1 MVAAQETTLQEVL
14 EGTKQYIVPL
24 YQRPYQWGKKQLQDL
39 WDDIVELAD
48 DRRSG
53 DRASHFI
60 GSLVLAPPPVAVAGG
75 VTTYLVVDGQQRLTT
90 LTLLLAAIRD
100 YRDSVEPEQ
109 QAGDEIQNRFLVN
122 SYKKGSQH
130 IKLVPT
136 QADRAAYTA
145 VIKQLPSSGGTDAI
159 GEAYRFFRARLEKI
173 DDPEDPDDIA
183 ELQDAVVEGLSLVS
197 ISTHPEDN
205 VHRIFQSL
213 NNTGLKLTQGDL
225 LRNYIFM
232 RLPESGDDAYERYW
246 QPLQQRL
253 TNDQIESLFWVDI
266 ASSNQRA
273 KVSDTFVLQQKRMD
287 AMEGEAAIQRELARF
302 TGLAE
307 LYQLI
312 LRPELEASPAVRH
325 RLHRLKQ
332 WEISTTHPLVLELLK
347 MRHEGRFGDPELA
360 DALHVIESFVLRR
373 FLSGRA
379 TQGLNRTFREA
390 VNIFDTDEVPAV
402 QLRRW
407 LSTGRKHFFSD
418 AELKAAIKDQPYYL
432 NGRRAHRQL
441 FLRWLE
447 EEFGSREPV
456 DTSALQIEH
465 VMPQTLSKEWQDFLT
480 ITYPDADIQE
490 LHATKKHTLGNL
502 TLTGYNSKLS
512 NRGFGWKRE
521 EMARSGLRLSASVV
535 ANQEWGPAEIEARAE
550 LLANQIIEAWP
561 GPMADAESAPVNEK
575 WAKLREILVAIPA
588 GRWTSYGEVAAAIGS
603 AAQPVG
609 TYIANTEIP
618 NAYRVMRS
626 SGQIP
631 PAFRW
636 YDEDDTRDPQ
646 ALLESEGIEFSA
658 SGAASREQFLD
669 AEALSQLIS
678 APDTSNDGDATAEG

>member
-1 MVAAQETTLQEVL
+1 M
-14 EGTKQYIVPL
+14 
-24 YQRPYQWGKKQLQDL
+24 
-39 WDDIVELAD
+39 
-48 DRRSG
+48 
-53 DRASHFI
+53 RASNKP
-60 GSLVLAPPPVAVAGG
+60 G
-75 VTTYLVVDGQQRLTT
+75 
-90 LTLLLAAIRD
+90 
-100 YRDSVEPEQ
+100 
-109 QAGDEIQNRFLVN
+109 
-122 SYKKGSQH
+122 
-130 IKLVPT
+130 
-136 QADRAAYTA
+136 
-145 VIKQLPSSGGTDAI
+145 
-159 GEAYRFFRARLEKI
+159 
-173 DDPEDPDDIA
+173 
-183 ELQDAVVEGLSLVS
+183 
-197 ISTHPEDN
+197 
-205 VHRIFQSL
+205 
-213 NNTGLKLTQGDL
+213 
-225 LRNYIFM
+225 
-232 RLPESGDDAYERYW
+232 
-246 QPLQQRL
+246 
-253 TNDQIESLFWVDI
+253 
-266 ASSNQRA
+266 
-273 KVSDTFVLQQKRMD
+273 
-287 AMEGEAAIQRELARF
+287 AIQ
-302 TGLAE
+302 
-307 LYQLI
+307 YQLI
-312 LRPELEASPAVRH
+312 LRPELEANPAVRH
-325 RLHRLKQ
+325 RLRRLQQ
-332 WEISTTHPLVLELLK
+332 WDTSTTHPLVLELLK
-347 MRHEGRFGDPELA
+347 MRAAGRFADQELA
-360 DALHVIESFVLRR
+360 EALHVIESFLLRR
-373 FLSGRA
+373 FLSGKA
-379 TQGLNRTFREA
+379 TQALNRTFREA
-390 VNIFDTDEVPAV
+390 VNVFETDEAPAV

-480 ITYPDADIQE
+480 TAYPDADIQE
-490 LHATKKHTLGNL
+490 LHSSKKHTLGNL

-561 GPMADAESAPVNEK
+561 GPMADGESAPVNEK

-669 AEALSQLIS
+669 AEALMELVTEADWENTGSPREN
-678 APDTSNDGDATAEG
+678 AR